1 MSHWHISPHL
11 RRARLA
17 SVWILNCSTHE
28 YPATLWAMFC
38 HLAVRLRPRRMEV
51 TAVARGFC
59 GGYQLGTL
67 RLLRVRTSRPRRST

>member
-1 MSHWHISPHL
+1 MSPWLISPHL

-17 SVWILNCSTHE
+17 FVWILNCSTHE
-28 YPATLWAMFC
+28 YPATLWAMSC
-38 HLAVRLRPRRMEV
+38 HLTARLRQRRTEV
-51 TAVARGFC
+51 TAVARRFC

>member
-1 MSHWHISPHL
+1 MSHWLISPHL

-17 SVWILNCSTHE
+17 FVWILNCFTHE
-28 YPATLWAMFC
+28 YPATLWTMSC
-38 HLAVRLRPRRMEV
+38 HLMARLRQKRMEV
-51 TAVARGFC
+51 TAVVRGFC